1 MKAGNLHT
9 ASSLID
15 LTKRAGNVSS
25 VSVAKN
31 GSAKSDQTGNAKP
44 VKFAQ
49 ELKTAS
55 SLQFSK
61 HARAR
66 MHSRGIELSEQKLSD
81 LNDAIEKA
89 NLKGAKETLV
99 LTDDIAF
106 VVSAPNKMVISA
118 FDRAALRDGVFTSI
132 DSAIII

>member
-15 LTKRAGNVSS
+15 LTKRPGS
-25 VSVAKN
+25 VSGGAVSKSDLAK
-31 GSAKSDQTGNAKP
+31 SAKTAETKP
-44 VKFAQ
+44 TRFAE
-49 ELKTAS
+49 ELKAAS

-66 MHSRGIELSEQKLSD
+66 MHSRGIELTEQKMSD
-81 LNDAIEKA
+81 LSNAVEKA

-99 LTDDIAF
+99 LSDDIAF
-106 VVSAPNKMVISA
+106 VVSASNKMVISA
-118 FDRAALRDGVFTSI
+118 FDRSALRDGVFTSI